1 METELFGM
9 YRIKVHDDI
18 AMNRIVVTGGSG
30 FIGSCLIQ
38 HLLDEA
44 DCQVLNLDNLTY
56 AAVGRPVGMDT
67 EDGRFQHERIDVC
80 DAVAVRAAI
89 ERFQPSAIFHL
100 AAETHVDR
108 SLDAPAV
115 FFETNVKGSFVLL
128 EEASRYW
135 SKLQVAERDDFRLVF
150 VSTDEVFGA
159 VGDTGNFNH
168 NSPYRPNSP
177 YAATKAAADHLARA
191 WHVSMGLPVIFTHA
205 CNNFGP

>member
-1 METELFGM
+1 VLHFTPEFT
-9 YRIKVHDDI
+9 
-18 AMNRIVVTGGSG
+18 
-30 FIGSCLIQ
+30 
-38 HLLDEA
+38 DEA